1 MEQQELLEKVSSK
14 LAQNLIQEQI
24 ARLELEVKYEGVL
37 DELEQTK
44 LQLDQAKMQLDIQN
58 SHPDASVT
66 KVSPEDLNLPPIV
79 NS

>member
-1 MEQQELLEKVSSK
+1 MEQTELLEKVSSK

-24 ARLELEVKYEGVL
+24 ARLELEVKYEAIL
-37 DELEQTK
+37 EELEQTK
-44 LQLDQAKMQLDIQN
+44 LERDQLRMQLDIQS

-66 KVSPEDLNLPPIV
+66 RVNPEELNLPPIV